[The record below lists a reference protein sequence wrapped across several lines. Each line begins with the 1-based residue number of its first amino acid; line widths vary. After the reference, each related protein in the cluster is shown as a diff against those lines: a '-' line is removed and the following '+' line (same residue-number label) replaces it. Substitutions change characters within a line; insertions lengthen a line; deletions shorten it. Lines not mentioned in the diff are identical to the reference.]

1 MKARTPTLLSV
12 AMLLLAAQFPLQA
25 TAQEAAPPADG
36 RTQAQEREAVEPAVS
51 NSALSEAPAEPAP
64 TPPAAAPAGQTAA
77 PPAQSSAPST
87 RFRTVDRLE
96 LESTAIT
103 GNRELPKVLY
113 IVPWKKADLG
123 DLVGRPANS
132 LLDEVLTPVDR
143 DVFRRQ
149 TEYFSKL
156 QSPAAQGQGAP
167 QAPGQQTQQPEQKS
181 QPTPAPR

>member
-1 MKARTPTLLSV
+1 MKARTLTLLSG
-12 AMLLLAAQFPLQA
+12 AMLLLATQFPLVA
-25 TAQEAAPPADG
+25 SAQEAGPPPE
-36 RTQAQEREAVEPAVS
+36 RTQAEEREAVEPALS
-51 NSALSEAPAEPAP
+51 NSALSEVPAESTPTPAESAP
-64 TPPAAAPAGQTAA
+64 TPPAAAPPA
-77 PPAQSSAPST
+77 PAAQSAAPST

-156 QSPAAQGQGAP
+156 QSPAAQS
-167 QAPGQQTQQPEQKS
+167 EQKS

>member
-1 MKARTPTLLSV
+1 MKARTLTLLSG
-12 AMLLLAAQFPLQA
+12 AMLLLAAQFPLA
-25 TAQEAAPPADG
+25 SAQEAGPQPE
-36 RTQAQEREAVEPAVS
+36 RTQAEEREAVEPALS
-51 NSALSEAPAEPAP
+51 NSALSEVPPESAPTPAESAP
-64 TPPAAAPAGQTAA
+64 TPPPTPA
-77 PPAQSSAPST
+77 AQSAEPGT
-87 RFRTVDRLE
+87 RFRTVDRIE

-156 QSPAAQGQGAP
+156 QSPAAQS
-167 QAPGQQTQQPEQKS
+167 EQKS

>member
-1 MKARTPTLLSV
+1 MKARTLTLLSG

-25 TAQEAAPPADG
+25 TAQEAAPPPEG
-36 RTQAQEREAVEPAVS
+36 RTQAQEREAAEPAVS
-51 NSALSEAPAEPAP
+51 NSALSEAPTEPAP
-64 TPPAAAPAGQTAA
+64 TPPAAAPVE
-77 PPAQSSAPST
+77 QSSAPST

-156 QSPAAQGQGAP
+156 QAPAAQGQGSAQGPAP
-167 QAPGQQTQQPEQKS
+167 QAQQPEQKS